1 MDISSY
7 KIDSK
12 EFFVGSSPDKLN
24 QNLCLKFLLDNNVNA
39 IIKICEE
46 DYYDKEV
53 FKKNKIDIIENIQ
66 RDGMYPDTENI
77 KLLDE
82 VYNNFIK
89 ENKKIFIHCKSG
101 LGRAPTFLGYI
112 IIKYF
117 NKEPYDFINEI
128 RKIRKN
134 SINSAQLQWL
144 IEFNY
149 NKKNLCI
156 IS

>member
-53 FKKNKIDIIENIQ
+53 FKRNKRN
-66 RDGMYPDTENI
+66 
-77 KLLDE
+77 
-82 VYNNFIK
+82 
-89 ENKKIFIHCKSG
+89 
-101 LGRAPTFLGYI
+101 
-112 IIKYF
+112 
-117 NKEPYDFINEI
+117 
-128 RKIRKN
+128 
-134 SINSAQLQWL
+134 
-144 IEFNY
+144 
-149 NKKNLCI
+149 
-156 IS
+156 